1 MVSLSACHEPLNL
14 TALIPTVLIPTVL
27 IPTVLIPTVLLC
39 AKAAAMHSDRE
50 YDLQNVVTVELS
62 ETG

>member
-1 MVSLSACHEPLNL
+1 MVSLSVCHEPLNL
-14 TALIPTVLIPTVL
+14 TVL

>member
-14 TALIPTVLIPTVL
+14 TALIPTVL

>member
-1 MVSLSACHEPLNL
+1 MVSLSVCHEPLNL
-14 TALIPTVLIPTVL
+14 TALIPTVL